1 MASANDMKAAKETYS
16 AFISAIRVSTPVLA
30 AITALVVYLISR

>member
-16 AFISAIRVSTPVLA
+16 AFISAIKLATPALAVL
-30 AITALVVYLISR
+30 TALVVYLISR